1 LEITTTTKKNAVL
14 KMLITPK
21 EFEGKLRVL
30 VFREISSETLS
41 TEQAQRQVGEQ
52 HQCLQALLFYRDKSP
67 VSLLPERSMAFSR
80 NIRRLWRR
88 E

>member
-1 LEITTTTKKNAVL
+1 
-14 KMLITPK
+14 MLITPK

-52 HQCLQALLFYRDKSP
+52 HQCLQALLFYRDSWIYSENCAVGTEGNYEKTNSQN
-67 VSLLPERSMAFSR
+67 VWEMAV
-80 NIRRLWRR
+80 
-88 E
+88 

>member
-1 LEITTTTKKNAVL
+1 MDGWIDRERKKDAVF

-21 EFEGKLRVL
+21 EFEGKVRVL

-52 HQCLQALLFYRDKSP
+52 PQCLRGLLFYRDKSP
-67 VSLLPERSMAFSR
+67 VRFLT
-80 NIRRLWRR
+80 
-88 E
+88 

>member
-1 LEITTTTKKNAVL
+1 
-14 KMLITPK
+14 MLITPK

-52 HQCLQALLFYRDKSP
+52 PQCLRAFALLQRQEPSE
-67 VSLLPERSMAFSR
+67 VSYLREAWRFQGISGV
-80 NIRRLWRR
+80 LWRR